1 MIQLNPDCLIFRT
14 ADGENIPC
22 SAELVTIELIGEAAG
37 MLDPEII
44 ENASAAVLHY
54 FKKELGRTSVT
65 VAEFSEALEKVL
77 RTFGLVV
84 KKVEE
89 KPAAERRL
97 PSVVDDDLRQ
107 IATECGKG
115 CELFFFPNLREHL
128 RTKIATG
135 SPEIIRFTG
144 LRSCVKQLVGAQRW
158 SQRCQQLNDQIVEY
172 LRTCLSAEEK
182 HSCALV
188 VR

>member
-22 SAELVTIELIGEAAG
+22 SAELVTIELIGDAVSA
-37 MLDPEII
+37 LDPEII

-54 FKKELGRTSVT
+54 FKQELGREYVT

-77 RTFGLVV
+77 RNFGLVV

-89 KPAAERRL
+89 KKAEPRKR
-97 PSVVDDDLRQ
+97 PNVVDDDLRQ
-107 IATECGKG
+107 IACESGKG
-115 CELFFFPNLREHL
+115 FELFFFSNLREHL
-128 RTKIATG
+128 HTKIATG
-135 SPEIIRFTG
+135 DPEIIRFSG
-144 LRSCVKQLVGAQRW
+144 LRSCVKQLVGARRW
-158 SQRCQQLNDQIVEY
+158 SSRCQALNDQIVDY
-172 LRTCLSAEEK
+172 LRTCLSAEQK
-182 HSCALV
+182 RCALV

>member
-22 SAELVTIELIGEAAG
+22 SAELVTIELIGDAVG
-37 MLDPEII
+37 SLDPEII

-54 FKKELGRTSVT
+54 FKKELERDFVT

-77 RTFGLVV
+77 RNFGLIV

-89 KPAAERRL
+89 KKPAQRKL
-97 PSVVDDDLRQ
+97 PQVVDDDLRQ
-107 IATECGKG
+107 IACESGKG
-115 CELFFFPNLREHL
+115 FELFFFSHLREHL
-128 RTKIATG
+128 HAKIATG
-135 SPEIIRFTG
+135 NPEIIRFNG
-144 LRSCVKQLVGAQRW
+144 LRSCVKQLVGARRW
-158 SQRCQQLNDQIVEY
+158 SGRCQELNDQIVDY
-172 LRTCLSAEEK
+172 LRTCLSAEHK
-182 HSCALV
+182 QCALV

>member
-22 SAELVTIELIGEAAG
+22 SAELVTIELVGDSAGLIGP
-37 MLDPEII
+37 DII

-54 FKKELGRTSVT
+54 FKNELKRECVT

-77 RTFGLVV
+77 GGFGLVV
-84 KKVEE
+84 KKVEQKNPE
-89 KPAAERRL
+89 KPKRRR
-97 PSVVDDDLRQ
+97 VVEDDLRE
-107 IATECGKG
+107 IASESGKG
-115 CELFFFPNLREHL
+115 CELFFFSNLREHL
-128 RTKIATG
+128 RTQIAKG
-135 SPEIIRFTG
+135 SPEIIRFNG
-144 LRSCVKQLVGAQRW
+144 LRGCVKQIVGARRW
-158 SQRCQQLNDQIVEY
+158 NTRCQSLNDQIVEY